1 MDNEF
6 APSIV
11 GLMRSGRQ
19 AEARWEAQQF
29 VERHPDSAQARSALA
44 HVLMAMGEYH
54 AADEAAAAA
63 TSLAQD
69 EPAFHFLR
77 ARTRFALSDY
87 KAAYLETVTAAQRAD
102 AVSDTYYFKSCALLA
117 AACQVELGLQDA
129 AKNILEQVDDT
140 CTLRT
145 AGKVLTKAS
154 VTEAASRLVFG
165 RALGPSV
172 R

>member
-1 MDNEF
+1 
-6 APSIV
+6 
-11 GLMRSGRQ
+11 MRTGRQ
-19 AEARWEAQQF
+19 AEAHREAQQF
-29 VERHPDSAQARSALA
+29 VERYPDNPQARSALA

-63 TSLAQD
+63 TSLGQD

-87 KAAYLETVTAAQRAD
+87 EAAYRETVIAAQQAHN
-102 AVSDTYYFKSCALLA
+102 VSDAYYYQSCALLA
-117 AACQVELGLQDA
+117 AACQVELGLPDA
-129 AKNILEQVDDT
+129 ARNILNQVDDT

-154 VTEAASRLVFG
+154 VTEAATRLVFG
-165 RALGPSV
+165 RALGS
-172 R
+172 